1 MGSNIS
7 TQTSNN
13 LESAVTDIV
22 NKQNSNTS
30 TKVTCD
36 SNSSQKMNLGSVN
49 AVGCSIDITQS
60 TDVKLDCLIKSANNF
75 KEDQSSSVLDDLE
88 SKVQQAL
95 TQKMKGLNFGQS
107 QIADVNASASTFIK
121 NNAQNIINTSIKNTM
136 NLNASSSKEIDI
148 KSIQCSGGGTIKLT
162 QDGIVNSIAKASVSS
177 GVDQFNKYIGQ
188 DTVKQLDKQKTTQT
202 IAGLSI
208 PSFITIIVVILFLII
223 GIPIIIHLVK
233 SSGKPQQMPQ
243 LQEFNYRGAVPE
255 VD

>member
-1 MGSNIS
+1 MGSNVS

-13 LESAVTDIV
+13 LEGAVTNIV
-22 NKQNSNTS
+22 NKQNSSTS

-60 TDVKLDCLIKSANNF
+60 TNVKLDCLIKSANNF

-95 TQKMKGLNFGQS
+95 AQKMKGLNLAQS
-107 QIADVNASASTFIK
+107 QVADINASASTFIK

-162 QDGIVNSIAKASVSS
+162 QDGIVNSIAKAAVTS

-188 DTVKQLDKQKTTQT
+188 DTVKQLDKQKSSQT
-202 IAGLSI
+202 IAGLSM
-208 PSFITIIVVILFLII
+208 PSFIGIIAGILFLII

-233 SSGKPQQMPQ
+233 SSGKTQQMPE
-243 LQEFNYRGAVPE
+243 LQAPNYRGAIPE